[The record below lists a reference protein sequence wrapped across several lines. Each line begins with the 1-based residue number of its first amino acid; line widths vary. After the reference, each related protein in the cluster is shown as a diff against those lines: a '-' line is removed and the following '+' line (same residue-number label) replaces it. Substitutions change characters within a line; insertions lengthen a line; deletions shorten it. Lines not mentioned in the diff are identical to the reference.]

1 MIAPGP
7 TLETAR
13 LILRPP
19 GQEDLDGWVE
29 LMGDEEAS
37 RFIGGLQG
45 RAQSWRGLAT
55 TAGSWAMLGFGMFSM
70 IEKSSGEWVGRA
82 GPWQPEEWPGTEVG
96 WGLRRA
102 FWGKGYA
109 LEAAE
114 ATIDW
119 AFDTLGWTEVIHSI
133 DPGNLASQKVARRLG
148 SYVMQAG
155 VMVMPP
161 PYHELPID
169 IWGQTRAEWL
179 ARRAAR

>member
-13 LILRPP
+13 LILRPTA
-19 GQEDLDGWVE
+19 QADLDGWAE

-45 RAQSWRGLAT
+45 RAQSWRGLASM
-55 TAGSWAMLGFGMFSM
+55 AGSWAIKGFGMFSM
-70 IEKSSGEWVGRA
+70 IEKDTGDWVGRA
-82 GPWQPEEWPGTEVG
+82 GPWVPEEWPGTEVG

-102 FWGKGYA
+102 HWGKGYA

-114 ATIDW
+114 AAIDW
-119 AFDTLGWTEVIHSI
+119 AFDTLGWTDVIHCI
-133 DPGNLASQKVARRLG
+133 DPGNVNSQKVALKLG
-148 SYVMQAG
+148 STNLREGRLPA
-155 VMVMPP
+155 PF
-161 PYHELPID
+161 HELPID
-169 IWGQTRAEWL
+169 IWGQSREAWM